1 MMKKLLALALALVT
15 AFSVTACAPKEKTAV
30 NVYTIAGPTGV
41 GMVKLMKD
49 NEDQNTKNNYT
60 FSVESSPEAVVSK
73 IINGE
78 ADIAAVPTNLA
89 STLYKKTEKKVEIL
103 AVNTL
108 GVLYILE
115 NGDTVTDINSLK
127 GKTIYST
134 GEGANPE
141 YILKYILEKNGIL
154 NDVKIEFLAENE
166 ELAAKMISGDVKLA
180 MVPQPTATSIM
191 LKNDAVKS
199 KLDVTAEWEKAAGT
213 NNLMMGGVIVRKEF
227 LEQNEQAVKDFME
240 EYEASINYVNSN
252 VDDTAAL
259 CETYKIVPSAALAK
273 AAIPQCNVTFI
284 SGEDMKTGLSS
295 YLQVLYDAD
304 KTSVGGEL
312 PDDGFYYTNS

>member
-1 MMKKLLALALALVT
+1 MKKLLALALALVT

-41 GMVKLMKD
+41 GMAKLMKD

-166 ELAAKMISGDVKLA
+166 ELAAKMIS
-180 MVPQPTATSIM
+180 
-191 LKNDAVKS
+191 
-199 KLDVTAEWEKAAGT
+199 
-213 NNLMMGGVIVRKEF
+213 
-227 LEQNEQAVKDFME
+227 
-240 EYEASINYVNSN
+240 
-252 VDDTAAL
+252 
-259 CETYKIVPSAALAK
+259 
-273 AAIPQCNVTFI
+273 
-284 SGEDMKTGLSS
+284 EDMKTGLSS